1 MEGRLRMS
9 HLCRSGCPHSSSK
22 GQQGGVGTFFF
33 FFWGG
38 AEWGWPSQRCFGGD
52 KLGTVSQMGTLE
64 WVKPALKSAA
74 PFSPTVT
81 LHTSIQA
88 ELRAPLAEIQKGQNH
103 SFTLPHSHL
112 CIPRVCVHECTYC
125 TAQTE
130 THKHT
135 AKNTHTLPGT
145 RLLPS
150 GRTVWLHRLPP
161 GPSSQTWMDIVQ
173 MQL

>member
-9 HLCRSGCPHSSSK
+9 HLCRSGCPHSLCK
-22 GQQGGVGTFFF
+22 GQQGGVGIFFF
-33 FFWGG
+33 YGG
-38 AEWGWPSQRCFGGD
+38 AEWGWPSQRCFWGD

-64 WVKPALKSAA
+64 WVKPALKRAA

-81 LHTSIQA
+81 LHSSIQA

-112 CIPRVCVHECTYC
+112 CIPCVCMSVRTVQHRQRLTN
-125 TAQTE
+125 
-130 THKHT
+130 THQKHT
-135 AKNTHTLPGT
+135 HTPRHKT
-145 RLLPS
+145 APFWSHRVATSPPPAHRHI
-150 GRTVWLHRLPP
+150 GRK
-161 GPSSQTWMDIVQ
+161 TWMDIVQ